1 MSTGGGGFGSGA
13 AGDGSVATPTV
24 LFGLL
29 LLVALA
35 GAVILLLATTTG
47 RERDADETTD
57 GPVAEPS
64 ADVRGVG
71 AAAGTAADRI
81 EADAD
86 VGNEVYR
93 AWVEMTAH
101 LDLDRPQSSTPGEFA
116 AAAVDAGMDPDDVDE
131 LTRLFEAVR
140 YGDERVTDARADRAV
155 AALRRIESAYAGD
168 EP

>member
-1 MSTGGGGFGSGA
+1 M
-13 AGDGSVATPTV
+13 
-24 LFGLL
+24 
-29 LLVALA
+29 
-35 GAVILLLATTTG
+35 
-47 RERDADETTD
+47 
-57 GPVAEPS
+57 
-64 ADVRGVG
+64 
-71 AAAGTAADRI
+71 
-81 EADAD
+81 
-86 VGNEVYR
+86 YR